1 MPSKKYTDLLDFSV
15 EDLSSE
21 LKARHEQ
28 LQQIEFEHA
37 VRGLEN
43 PMKLRE
49 LRRDIAR
56 LNTEIRR
63 RELKNESA

>member
-1 MPSKKYTDLLDFSV
+1 MDLLDFSV

-28 LQQIEFEHA
+28 MQQIQFEHA

-56 LNTEIRR
+56 LNTETRR

>member
-1 MPSKKYTDLLDFSV
+1 MPSKKYIDLLDFSE

-21 LKARHEQ
+21 LDARKEQ
-28 LQQIEFEHA
+28 LQKIQFEHA

>member
-1 MPSKKYTDLLDFSV
+1 MDRLDFSV

-21 LKARHEQ
+21 MSARLEQ
-28 LQQIEFEHA
+28 MQQIQFEHA

>member
-1 MPSKKYTDLLDFSV
+1 MDLLDFSE

-21 LKARHEQ
+21 MKARLEQ
-28 LQQIEFEHA
+28 MQQIEFEHA

-43 PMKLRE
+43 PMKLRV

-63 RELKNESA
+63 REIKKDKK